1 MYTKEELAAQIRAAG
16 IRNGDTVMLH
26 TSMRAVGPVEGGADT
41 LIDAFRD
48 VLADGL
54 LVIPTHTW
62 HTVPRTE
69 PVFDV
74 RSSVP
79 CTGIVSEIAAFRKD
93 GVRSLHPT
101 HSVAA
106 FGKDARSFV
115 DGELNAS
122 SPADPAGITGKLLA
136 RNAKMFLLGVGHD
149 RNTMIH
155 GIEEMIDVP
164 DRLTADFCDIP
175 VIDENGIEHMTH
187 VRRHACPISVYYP
200 KFEPIFVHFGLQKEY
215 PVGNAVAKVCESRE
229 ICRLLHYIEGRT
241 DQNLCRDD
249 APVDERLWKDYDR
262 QNFA

>member
-1 MYTKEELAAQIRAAG
+1 MYTKEELTAQLIDAG
-16 IRNGDTVMLH
+16 LKKTDTVMLH

-41 LIDAFRD
+41 LIDAFKE
-48 VLADGL
+48 VLSEGL

-62 HTVPRTE
+62 HTVPRVE

-106 FGKDARSFV
+106 FGKDALSFV
-115 DGELNAS
+115 EGELNAT
-122 SPADPAGITGKLLA
+122 SPADPSGITGKLLK

-149 RNTMIH
+149 KNTMLH
-155 GIEEMIDVP
+155 GIEEIIDVP
-164 DRLTADFCDIP
+164 HRLTEDYRDIP
-175 VIDENGIEHMTH
+175 VMDENGIEHMTH

-200 KFEPIFVHFGLQKEY
+200 KFEPIFIHFGLQTEY
-215 PVGNAVAKVCESRE
+215 TVGNAVAKVCESTA
-229 ICRLLHYIEGRT
+229 ICKLIHYIEKRT
-241 DQNLCRDD
+241 DRNLCCNDD
-249 APVDERLWKDYDR
+249 PVDEQLWKDY
-262 QNFA
+262 QG

>member
-1 MYTKEELAAQIRAAG
+1 MYTKEDLITQLTAAG
-16 IRNGDTVMLH
+16 LKKTDTVMLH

-41 LIDAFRD
+41 LIDAFKE
-48 VLADGL
+48 VLSEGL

-62 HTVPRTE
+62 HTVPKTE

-79 CTGIVSEIAAFRKD
+79 CTGIVSEVAAFRKD

-115 DGELNAS
+115 EGELFAT
-122 SPADPAGITGKLLA
+122 SPADPAGITGKLLK

-149 RNTMIH
+149 RNTMLH

-164 DRLTADFCDIP
+164 DRLTEDYRDIP
-175 VIDENGIEHMTH
+175 VIDEEGFEHMAH

-200 KFEPIFVHFGLQKEY
+200 KFEPVFIRFGLQKEY
-215 PVGNAVAKVCESRE
+215 PVGNATAKICESTG
-229 ICRLLHYIEGRT
+229 ICRLIHYIEMRT
-241 DQNLCRDD
+241 DRNLCCDNE
-249 APVDERLWKDYDR
+249 PVDEQLWKDYKG
-262 QNFA
+262 